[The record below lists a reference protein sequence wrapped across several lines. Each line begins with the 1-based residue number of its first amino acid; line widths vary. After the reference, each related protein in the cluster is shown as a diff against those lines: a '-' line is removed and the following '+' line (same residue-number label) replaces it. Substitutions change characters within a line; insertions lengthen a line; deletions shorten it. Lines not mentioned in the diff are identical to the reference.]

1 MALPRFGLPH
11 VPNDKKFR
19 ELILF
24 ISERSEGDAPFGSV
38 KLNKLLFY
46 ADFLAYLKFGKAITW
61 QKYQKLD
68 QGPCPRRMVPVLREL
83 EEDEEIVQV
92 DRNYHGY
99 TQKRVIAL
107 REPDLSVFSAD
118 EIALVTQI
126 LDEFKGMNAKQV
138 SDTSHDFI
146 GWQLAE
152 LGEDIPYEVAL
163 VKFGDQKPN
172 PKISNKLKKQLLKLD
187 KELRTEDA

>member
-1 MALPRFGLPH
+1 MARQYINPSRE
-11 VPNDKKFR
+11 PNDRKFR

-46 ADFLAYLKFGKAITW
+46 ADFLAYRTFGRAITW

-68 QGPCPRRMVPVLREL
+68 QGPCPRRMLPILREL
-83 EEDEEIVQV
+83 KNDQDVGLAERDF
-92 DRNYHGY
+92 HGF
-99 TQKRVIAL
+99 TQKRTVAL

-118 EIALVTQI
+118 EIGLVTELI
-126 LDEFKGMNAKQV
+126 DEFWGKTAAQI
-138 SDTSHDFI
+138 SDASHEFI

-172 PKISNKLKKQLLKLD
+172 PKISDKLKKQLLKLD